1 MLFLSG
7 GAYQPFK
14 SVNNSYVIVYELI
27 YIYIIYCLRAKCTQY
42 IQSMYNFSER
52 KLLNVQHEATCN
64 RIIESPEC
72 KHDDKDSK
80 TVGAGKG
87 AKKT

>member
-1 MLFLSG
+1 M
-7 GAYQPFK
+7 YT
-14 SVNNSYVIVYELI
+14 VYTK
-27 YIYIIYCLRAKCTQY
+27 YC
-42 IQSMYNFSER
+42 MYNFSER